1 MKKYFLSFAFALAV
15 AGTSLAQRTPQ
26 ASTSAG
32 VMQSVGVTDFT
43 VTYSRPN
50 VKGRTIYGDTSA
62 RAIVP
67 HGQLWRTGANMA
79 TTVEASTEFTFGG
92 QRVPA
97 GKYALFSIPGAGEW
111 TLILNKNWN
120 QGGTAAYKQSED
132 VARVTTYPTSSAF
145 NETFLIT
152 FTNVTDSSAKLNV
165 SWAALTVSV
174 PLGVSTNQLTMAGLD
189 KAVAEKPE
197 DPNTLMTAANYILST
212 GKDLDKALALT
223 DKAIGL
229 QQNFRNLWLKAQIL
243 NRMGKVSEAL
253 PLAQKALAMGKT
265 SNDGAFSFMGPQI
278 ESGIKA
284 MQAKVPA
291 AAASNAASSATA
303 KGKKKK

>member
-26 ASTSAG
+26 PSTSAG

-43 VTYSRPN
+43 VMYSRPN
-50 VKGRTIYGDTSA
+50 VKGRTIFGDTSA
-62 RAIVP
+62 RAVVP
-67 HGQLWRTGANMA
+67 YGELWRTGANMA
-79 TTVEASTEFTFGG
+79 TTLEASTDFTFGG
-92 QRVPA
+92 KTVPA
-97 GKYALFSIPGAGEW
+97 GKYALFTMPGAGEW
-111 TLILNKNWN
+111 TVILNKNWN
-120 QGGTAAYKQSED
+120 QGGTGAYKQSED
-132 VARVTTYPTSSAF
+132 VARVTAYPNSSTF

-152 FTNVTDSSAKLNV
+152 FTNVTDSTAKLNV
-165 SWAALTVSV
+165 SWAALNLSV
-174 PLGVSTNQLTMAGLD
+174 PVGVSTNQLTMAGLN

-212 GKDLDKALALT
+212 GRDLDKALALT

-243 NRMGKVSEAL
+243 NRMGKVAEAL

-284 MQAKVPA
+284 MQAKLPA
-291 AAASNAASSATA
+291 AANAANAASSAA